1 MSYEE
6 IIINEYVEQYKIFME
21 SEKQLIEM
29 FESENFNENWIQNYH
44 IYDPAWINS
53 WKEIISFHELIKE
66 SIEDKNKISEII
78 KKSLNSGNL
87 FNAKL
92 DNKSIYNIKND
103 KYLINPM
110 KPFDLISDKV
120 WKLFTKNTSNKNCE
134 GKISLLKGN
143 KKIIIRLDEYCYSI
157 RFLSKKNS
165 PNKKYINEYNEF
177 IIAFDSNLK
186 KKQDKIIKDIARS
199 NIDDWMKNIGF
210 KFNANQFPIKKD
222 NISFVIKQKYN
233 NWNFTCI
240 KKYGKT
246 SNISAVMRALSTI
259 EPLTDYFMN
268 NINDTGVFDGQSTL
282 LSSFKEYFLKLWSNE
297 EKKFIPKDF
306 CESIRNLNGK
316 DSFNIKIEQDPIKF
330 LRLIIDHLN
339 EKLNQKD
346 KNLKFNFNNIYQ
358 KLNNLSKKPEYLND
372 LDKIIKESNSII
384 GKLFYG
390 LMLEVYLCKNC
401 NKNINENVKKFDI
414 IDIDYKKIVEKINN
428 EESQS
433 FFNCNINE
441 IDYFIKEDLDR
452 DNKDNKIHPPKE
464 CNTCHNQAIFK
475 KEILSYPPF
484 LLIRLN
490 RGELE
495 ENKGFVNNVDIQDN
509 KIKYDKSIFMNN
521 ILSDIIKNQN
531 QNQNN
536 KSIEYELISMVNYMK
551 NKDNNKNGEKVEFIN
566 LSKSPFLIEDKI
578 WNSFICKR
586 KPVELRNSSY
596 DNDISLPCILLY
608 KLK

>member
-29 FESENFNENWIQNYH
+29 FESENINENWIQNYH

-53 WKEIISFHELIKE
+53 WKEIISFDELIKE
-66 SIEDKNKISEII
+66 SIEDTNKIIEII
-78 KKSLNSGNL
+78 KKSLNSGNW

-92 DNKSIYNIKND
+92 DNKSK

-110 KPFDLISDKV
+110 KPFDLISDEV

-165 PNKKYINEYNEF
+165 PNKTYINEYNEF
-177 IIAFDSNLK
+177 IIAFNSNSK
-186 KKQDKIIKDIARS
+186 KKQNKIIKEIAKS
-199 NIDDWMKNIGF
+199 NIDDWMKSIGF
-210 KFNANQFPIKKD
+210 KFNVKQFPIKKD
-222 NISFVIKQKYN
+222 DIPFIIKQKYN
-233 NWNFTCI
+233 NWNFTYI

-268 NINDTGVFDGQSTL
+268 NKNDTKIFDNQSTL
-282 LSSFKEYFLKLWSNE
+282 LKLFKQYFVKLWSNE
-297 EKKFIPKDF
+297 EEKFMPKEF
-306 CESIRNLNGK
+306 CESISNLNEI
-316 DSFNIKIEQDPIKF
+316 DSFNIKKEQDPIKF

-346 KNLKFNFNNIYQ
+346 DNLKFNFNNIYQ
-358 KLNNLSKKPEYLND
+358 KLNKLSKKPEYLND
-372 LDKIIKESNSII
+372 LDKIINESNSII

-401 NKNINENVKKFDI
+401 KKNINENVKKFDI
-414 IDIDYKKIVEKINN
+414 IDIDYKKVVEKVNN
-428 EESQS
+428 DESQS
-433 FFNCNINE
+433 FYNCND
-441 IDYFIKEDLDR
+441 IDFFITEDLDR
-452 DNKDNKIHPPKE
+452 DNKDNIAHPSKE
-464 CNTCHNQAIFK
+464 CNTCKKRAIFK

-495 ENKGFVNNVDIQDN
+495 EKKGFVNNANIQDN

-531 QNQNN
+531 KNN

-551 NKDNNKNGEKVEFIN
+551 IKDNNKNEEKIEFIN
-566 LSKSPFLIEDKI
+566 LSKSPFLNEDEI
-578 WNSFICKR
+578 WNSFICNR

-596 DNDISLPCILLY
+596 DNDISLACILFY